1 MISELSSSSSLLIGC
16 PSRLGISTRP
26 SSRSFPACSLRSAV
40 TMAAFGTGCVM
51 LGLSRICS
59 RLRIPR
65 SAGPTRGPPAER
77 CRRTRRYPGRR
88 VRLRLG
94 PGRSGAADGEDA
106 SHEECQPEKTATH
119 FLSEEEKKKFFP
131 LVSKLQVRDGNT
143 HRSVVTQQ
151 PVSGGNNAPLWS
163 GSLRVCSGFTHAASA
178 APALIGPRRLSSG
191 LRSTSPTDPRSAWS
205 VFTPSSSSSSG
216 ATSSSSSS
224 SSLCAL
230 HTPTELLPEC
240 RCAIKTKE
248 LRRR

>member
-1 MISELSSSSSLLIGC
+1 MISELSSISSLLIGC

-59 RLRIPR
+59 RLRMCLFTASRKSTFSRPD
-65 SAGPTRGPPAER
+65 SG
-77 CRRTRRYPGRR
+77 TRRYPGRR

-131 LVSKLQVRDGNT
+131 LVSKLQ
-143 HRSVVTQQ
+143 SVVTQQ

-163 GSLRVCSGFTHAASA
+163 GSLRTVNVSPHMEDGASMKSSYKWEHIVWTFILWSQVAQRETGWFHLVTVC
-178 APALIGPRRLSSG
+178 
-191 LRSTSPTDPRSAWS
+191 
-205 VFTPSSSSSSG
+205 V
-216 ATSSSSSS
+216 
-224 SSLCAL
+224 
-230 HTPTELLPEC
+230 PES
-240 RCAIKTKE
+240 K
-248 LRRR
+248 